1 MLYLLLRQQ
10 ISIYGSLMQD
20 NFFSDLAKI
29 VIYHRKKSGLNRL
42 ELAHLANVGKTV
54 IYDIEHGKP
63 TVRLSTIIK
72 ILDVLNI
79 KIILEGPLM
88 NTYREIEN
96 EKS

>member
-1 MLYLLLRQQ
+1 M
-10 ISIYGSLMQD
+10 MQD
-20 NFFSDLAKI
+20 SFFSNLAQI

-42 ELAHLANVGKTV
+42 ELALLAGVGKTV

-63 TVRLSTIIK
+63 TVRLATIIK

-79 KIILEGPLM
+79 RITFEGPLM